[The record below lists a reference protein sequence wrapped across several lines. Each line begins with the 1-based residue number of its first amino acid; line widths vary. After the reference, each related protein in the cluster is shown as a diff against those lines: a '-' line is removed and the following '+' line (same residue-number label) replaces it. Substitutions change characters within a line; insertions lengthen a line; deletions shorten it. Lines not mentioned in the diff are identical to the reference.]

1 MTNKIVDTSVVI
13 RYLTEDDQDKADRAE
28 KLFRDSKEGELE
40 IPDIVFAEIV
50 WVLESFYDLEKP
62 KVLEKLKAL
71 LAFDKIAMNRSV
83 LEKAID
89 TYALENVE
97 FIDCYLAAL
106 ASEGE
111 KAVVSFD
118 EDFDMI
124 ETVDRI
130 DP

>member
-1 MTNKIVDTSVVI
+1 MKNKLIDTSVVI
-13 RYLTEDDQDKADRAE
+13 RYLTEDDQRKADKAE

-50 WVLESFYDLEKP
+50 WVLESFYGLEKP
-62 KVLEKLKAL
+62 KILEKLKAL
-71 LAFDKIAMNRSV
+71 LAFKKIAMNRSV
-83 LEKAID
+83 LERAID

-118 EDFDMI
+118 EDFDTI
-124 ETVDRI
+124 KTVDRV